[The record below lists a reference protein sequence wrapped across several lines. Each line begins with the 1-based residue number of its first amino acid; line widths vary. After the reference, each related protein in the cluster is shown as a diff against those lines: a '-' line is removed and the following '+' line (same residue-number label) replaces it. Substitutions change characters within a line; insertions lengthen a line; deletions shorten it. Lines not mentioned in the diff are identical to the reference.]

1 MSHTKPIKDNLDEAL
16 NEAKKIINEIKY
28 GSVTLIV
35 QDGVVIQIERQ
46 EKIRL
51 K

>member
-1 MSHTKPIKDNLDEAL
+1 MSSIKIRDNLDEAL
-16 NEAKKIINEIKY
+16 KEAKRIIGEIKY

-35 QDGVVIQIERQ
+35 QDGIVIQIERQ